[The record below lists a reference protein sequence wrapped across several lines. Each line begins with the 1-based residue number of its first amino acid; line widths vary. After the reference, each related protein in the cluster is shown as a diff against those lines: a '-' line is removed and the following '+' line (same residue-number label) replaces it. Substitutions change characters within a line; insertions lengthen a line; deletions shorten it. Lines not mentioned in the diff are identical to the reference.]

1 MVNHKIAVTEN
12 GTKTLLTAGK
22 YCDRN
27 VDVVVNVP
35 SLDTSD
41 ATATPANIEYGK
53 TAYVNGKKL
62 TGTSRHKEYTGEI
75 VSTVIGS
82 DAYAVLAQDAL
93 LAELR
98 NTESLFVRV
107 EFDIGPTPYT
117 VVKSWAANAV
127 DTIIQD
133 TVIHQQTVHR
143 WDSSGKKSISY
154 PKTLITD
161 NTPKGVGSIIITE
174 AGELRCYSNSTSNYA
189 IRPCTYKVVIEW

>member
-1 MVNHKIAVTEN
+1 MANHQIAVTEN
-12 GTKTLLTAGK
+12 GTKTLLTSGK

-27 VDVVVNVP
+27 IDVVVNVP

-41 ATATPANIEYGK
+41 ATATAGNIEYGK
-53 TAYVNGKKL
+53 TAYANGKKL
-62 TGTSRHKEYTGEI
+62 TGTSRRKEYTGEI

-93 LAELR
+93 LAEHR

-127 DTIIQD
+127 DTIVAD
-133 TVIHQQTVHR
+133 ALTPQQYVHR
-143 WDSSGKKSISY
+143 WDKLGNKSISY

-161 NTPKGVGSIIITE
+161 STPIGVGSIIITA
-174 AGELRCYSNSTSNYA
+174 AGELRCYSYSSNYA
-189 IRPCTYKVVIEW
+189 IRPCTYKVVVEW

>member
-1 MVNHKIAVTEN
+1 MANHQIAVTEN

-27 VDVVVNVP
+27 IDVVVNVP

-41 ATATPANIEYGK
+41 ATATPVNIDYGR

-62 TGTSRHKEYTGEI
+62 TGTLRRIEYTGEI

-93 LAELR
+93 LAEHR

-127 DTIIQD
+127 DTIILDSTQN
-133 TVIHQQTVHR
+133 QQLVHR
-143 WDSSGKKSISY
+143 WDSSGKKSIRY
-154 PKTLITD
+154 PTTLITD
-161 NTPKGVGSIIITE
+161 NTPVGVGCILITE
-174 AGELRCYSNSTSNYA
+174 TGELRCYSYSHNFA
-189 IRPCTYKVVIEW
+189 IRPSEYKAVIEW

>member
-12 GTKTLLTAGK
+12 GTKTLLTTGK

-41 ATATPANIEYGK
+41 ATATPVNIEYGK

-75 VSTVIGS
+75 VSTVVGS
-82 DAYAVLAQDAL
+82 DAYAVLAQDDF
-93 LAELR
+93 LAEHR

-107 EFDIGPTPYT
+107 EFDIGSTPYT

-127 DTIIQD
+127 DTIVRDSSQNL
-133 TVIHQQTVHR
+133 QFVHR
-143 WDSSGKKSISY
+143 WDSSGKKSIGY
-154 PKTLITD
+154 PPTLITD
-161 NTPKGVGSIIITE
+161 TAPAGVGSILITA
-174 AGELRCYSNSTSNYA
+174 AGELRCYSRSSNFA
-189 IRPCTYKVVIEW
+189 IRPSKYKAVIEW

>member
-1 MVNHKIAVTEN
+1 MSNTQIDITDN

-27 VDVVVNVP
+27 IDVVVNVP

-41 ATATPANIEYGK
+41 ATATPVNIEYGK

-75 VSTVIGS
+75 VSTVVGTS
-82 DAYAVLAQDAL
+82 AYAVLAQDAL

-133 TVIHQQTVHR
+133 TAIHQQTIHR

-161 NTPKGVGSIIITE
+161 NAPKGVGSIIITE
-174 AGELRCYSNSTSNYA
+174 TGELRCYPYSSNFA
-189 IRPCTYKVVIEW
+189 IRPSEYKAVIEW

>member
-1 MVNHKIAVTEN
+1 MANHKIAVTEN

-41 ATATPANIEYGK
+41 ATAAAGNIEYGK
-53 TAYVNGKKL
+53 TAYANVKKL
-62 TGTSRHKEYTGEI
+62 TGTSRRKEYTGEI
-75 VSTVIGS
+75 VSTVVGTN
-82 DAYAVLAQDAL
+82 AYVVLAQDDL
-93 LAELR
+93 LAEHR
-98 NTESLFVRV
+98 NTDSLFVRV
-107 EFDIGPTPYT
+107 AFDIGPTPYT

-127 DTIIQD
+127 DTIVQD
-133 TVIHQQTVHR
+133 TVIHQQTIHR

-161 NTPKGVGSIIITE
+161 NAPKGVGSIIITE
-174 AGELRCYSNSTSNYA
+174 TGELRCHSTSNSYA
-189 IRPCTYKVVIEW
+189 IRPSKYKVIIEW

>member
-1 MVNHKIAVTEN
+1 MANHKIAVTEN

-27 VDVVVNVP
+27 IDVVVNVP

-41 ATATPANIEYGK
+41 ATAAAGNIEYGK

-75 VSTVIGS
+75 VSTVVGA
-82 DAYAVLAQDAL
+82 DAYAVLAQDEL
-93 LAELR
+93 LAEIR
-98 NTESLFVRV
+98 NEELLFVRV

-117 VVKSWAANAV
+117 VVKTWAANST
-127 DTIIQD
+127 DTIIRD
-133 TVIHQQTVHR
+133 TNQNQQLVHR

-154 PKTLITD
+154 PTVLITD
-161 NTPKGVGSIIITE
+161 NTAVGVGCILITA
-174 AGELRCYSNSTSNYA
+174 AGELRCYSRSGNFA
-189 IRPCTYKVVIEW
+189 IRPCTYKAVVEW

>member
-1 MVNHKIAVTEN
+1 MANHQIAVTEN

-41 ATATPANIEYGK
+41 ATATPVNIDYGK

-62 TGTSRHKEYTGEI
+62 TGTLRRREYTGEI
-75 VSTVIGS
+75 VSTVIGT
-82 DAYAVLAQDAL
+82 DAYAVLAQDDF
-93 LAELR
+93 LAEYR

-107 EFDIGPTPYT
+107 EFDIGSTPYT

-127 DTIIQD
+127 DTIIMDSSQNL
-133 TVIHQQTVHR
+133 QLVHR
-143 WDSSGKKSISY
+143 WDNSGKKSIGY
-154 PKTLITD
+154 PPTLITD
-161 NTPKGVGSIIITE
+161 TTPVGVGCILITA
-174 AGELRCYSNSTSNYA
+174 AGELRCYSRSGNFA
-189 IRPCTYKVVIEW
+189 IRPSNYKVVIEW